1 MRAFFFFFVSQKI
14 FESSVT
20 NAAALIENGK
30 FGERARPHILNII
43 EETGRLFS
51 FHLFIMYSCHINDG
65 SNVNYRVAGTH
76 MVKLFSEL
84 PASAC
89 QSDIGG

>member
-1 MRAFFFFFVSQKI
+1 MYDTYMYDTYMYIYTHMRAFFFFFVSQKI

-43 EETGRLFS
+43 GARKRNVYFHSIFS
-51 FHLFIMYSCHINDG
+51 
-65 SNVNYRVAGTH
+65 
-76 MVKLFSEL
+76 
-84 PASAC
+84 
-89 QSDIGG
+89 